1 MYCLLNYL
9 NPRIFDNKEVFDDCF
24 SLDAQNIVVDRKTLA
39 DAHYMLRAFILRR
52 LKTEVEVTLPSKLET
67 LLRCPMSEMQKFWT
81 LQLLSNDAK
90 LLDRINGNESGERAT
105 HTRQGQLRLS
115 IEDFVACAPAF
126 PDIDV
131 ALLCTTLLV
140 AQSLY
145 EWRAA

>member
-105 HTRQGQLRLS
+105 HTQDRDSQDLVLK
-115 IEDFVACAPAF
+115 ILWHV
-126 PDIDV
+126 
-131 ALLCTTLLV
+131 LLLFLI
-140 AQSLY
+140 LM
-145 EWRAA
+145 

>member
-105 HTRQGQLRLS
+105 HTHKTGT
-115 IEDFVACAPAF
+115 VK
-126 PDIDV
+126 
-131 ALLCTTLLV
+131 T
-140 AQSLY
+140 
-145 EWRAA
+145 